1 MKKLLVCIAAF
12 LSTSASVFGA
22 IGCSLN
28 DPDRDI
34 QRLFPDATNYKTEF
48 LSIQEKGG
56 QKLADEIQAKL
67 GDKFEP
73 VYETIDVPY
82 AFYTVLKSDKL
93 LGYVH
98 GINQKGRFGGMQ
110 LVITTDP
117 NGVIRDFYYQ
127 RLTSPEAKKFRDT
140 AFTKQFIGLTLA
152 DFYRHKPQEQIKDP
166 TENSNSDFKATLRG
180 LFKNLILMDTFKL
193 NNKYDVVYNEVN
205 KQKPSDVNEVHK
217 NEKKDSDSN

>member
-1 MKKLLVCIAAF
+1 MKKLAVYVAVLFGV
-12 LSTSASVFGA
+12 SANAFGA

-48 LSIQEKGG
+48 ISIQERGG

-82 AFYTVLKSDKL
+82 AFYTVLKNDKL

-98 GINQKGRFGGMQ
+98 GVNQKGRFGGMQ
-110 LVITTDP
+110 LVITTDT
-117 NGVIRDFYYQ
+117 NGVIKDFYYQ
-127 RLTSPEAKKFRDT
+127 RLSSPEAKKFRDS
-140 AFTKQFIGLTLA
+140 AFTKQFIGLSLA

-166 TENSNSDFKATLRG
+166 TEKSSSDFKATQRG

-193 NNKYDVVYNEVN
+193 NNKYDAVYNEI
-205 KQKPSDVNEVHK
+205 KQQKPLDVNEVHK
-217 NEKKDSDSN
+217 NENKDPNSN